1 MANFNYNRVM
11 LGGRLTGDPE
21 LRQTQNAVPM
31 ATFTVAVNRR
41 GRGNQQDQGQQQAAD
56 FFRCIAW
63 RNSAE
68 FVTRYFR
75 KGSSIFVSG
84 NIQNNNWTD
93 QQGVKHYSTD
103 ILVDDVQFVDSR
115 SENPAYQ
122 NNAPAASGGYGAP
135 AQQNQQSPAY
145 TPSSYTSPG
154 FADSG
159 DKEPSFEEI
168 TDDDALPF

>member
-11 LGGRLTGDPE
+11 LGGRLTNDPE
-21 LRQTQNAVPM
+21 LRQTQSGTPM

-41 GRGNQQDQGQQQAAD
+41 GRGNQQDQNQQPAAD

-122 NNAPAASGGYGAP
+122 NNMSSPAGGYGAP
-135 AQQNQQSPAY
+135 AQQNQAASY

-154 FADSG
+154 FGDSG
-159 DKEPSFEEI
+159 DKEPSFEELSE
-168 TDDDALPF
+168 DDSLPF

>member
-1 MANFNYNRVM
+1 MQ
-11 LGGRLTGDPE
+11 
-21 LRQTQNAVPM
+21 QT
-31 ATFTVAVNRR
+31 
-41 GRGNQQDQGQQQAAD
+41 AD

-93 QQGVKHYSTD
+93 QQGVKHFSTD

-122 NNAPAASGGYGAP
+122 QNPAGGVGGYTAPVQSQPAAQP
-135 AQQNQQSPAY
+135 AAGY

-154 FADSG
+154 FNDSG
-159 DKEPSFEEI
+159 HKEPSFEELS
-168 TDDDALPF
+168 DDEELPF

>member
-21 LRQTQNAVPM
+21 LRQTQSGTPM

-41 GRGNQQDQGQQQAAD
+41 IRGNQQDQRQQPAD
-56 FFRCIAW
+56 FFRCITW
-63 RNSAE
+63 NNSAE
-68 FVTRYFR
+68 FVTRYFH
-75 KGSSIFVSG
+75 KGSSIFVTG

-103 ILVDDVQFVDSR
+103 ILVDDIQFVDSR
-115 SENPAYQ
+115 TENQGYQ
-122 NNAPAASGGYGAP
+122 AAAPSGTGFGAPVQQQAQPAA
-135 AQQNQQSPAY
+135 AY

-154 FADSG
+154 FNDSG
-159 DKEPSFEEI
+159 DKEPNFEEI
-168 TDDDALPF
+168 SDEDALPF